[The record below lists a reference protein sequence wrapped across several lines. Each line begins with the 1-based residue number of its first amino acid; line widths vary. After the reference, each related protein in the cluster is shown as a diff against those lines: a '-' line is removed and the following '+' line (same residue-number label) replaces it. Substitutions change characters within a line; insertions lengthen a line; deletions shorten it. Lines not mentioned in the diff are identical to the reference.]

1 LRPAHIA
8 LAVVVA
14 ALWGFNFVVIKI
26 GIDNFP
32 PILFS
37 AMRFALA
44 ALPLAFFIRRPD
56 VPWPLILGIGLVL
69 GVIKFT
75 LLFVGMDVG
84 LSAGLASVVLQS
96 QAFFTVILAALL
108 LKETPTRMQLAGIAT
123 AFLGIGL
130 IATTVDNS
138 LTPLGLS
145 LAVGAAFAW
154 ACSNL
159 LMKRAGQVDMLGLI
173 VWVSLVP
180 PIPLFLISLAFEGW
194 AAQSAALASLT
205 WQGAAA
211 VAYIAFA
218 ATIFGFG
225 MWGKLIRI
233 YGAGQVAPFSLLVP
247 IFGMSSSALLLG
259 EDFGPV
265 RMAAVLLVILGL
277 VMTVMKRPLRN
288 AAPAQVPRQS

>member
-1 LRPAHIA
+1 MRPIHVA
-8 LAVVVA
+8 LAVLIA

-37 AMRFALA
+37 ALRFSLA

-56 VPWPLILGIGLVL
+56 VSWALILGIGLVL

-96 QAFFTVILAALL
+96 QAFFTVILASFVLR
-108 LKETPTRMQLAGIAT
+108 ERPTRMQMLGIIT
-123 AFLGIGL
+123 AFSGIGL
-130 IATTVDNS
+130 IATTIDSGV
-138 LTPLGLS
+138 TPLGLT
-145 LAVGAAFAW
+145 LAVAAAFAW

-159 LMKRAGQVDMLGLI
+159 LMKRAGAIDMLGLI

-180 PIPLFLISLAFEGW
+180 PIPLYLISLVFEGW
-194 AAQSAALASLT
+194 QAQAAAIASLT
-205 WQGAAA
+205 WPGAAA

-225 MWGKLIRI
+225 VWGKLIRT
-233 YGAGQVAPFSLLVP
+233 YGAAQVAPFSLLVP
-247 IFGMSSSALLLG
+247 IFGMSSSALFLG
-259 EDFGPV
+259 EAFGPV
-265 RMAAVLLVILGL
+265 RMAAALLVILGL
-277 VMTVMKRPLRN
+277 VMTVLKRPTEIGAVR
-288 AAPAQVPRQS
+288 SFTS